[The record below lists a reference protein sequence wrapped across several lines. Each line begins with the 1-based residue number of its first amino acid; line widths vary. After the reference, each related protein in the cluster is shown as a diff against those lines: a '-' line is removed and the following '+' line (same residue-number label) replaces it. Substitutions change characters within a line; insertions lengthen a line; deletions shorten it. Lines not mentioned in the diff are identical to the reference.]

1 VVGALDY
8 IVVVAYF
15 AVMLGAAW
23 WGYRRARTADDYL
36 VAGRRLGYPMFIGTL
51 SAVVLGGASTIGT
64 VSLGYEHGLS
74 GAALVFMIGL
84 GLIGLGVLL
93 SRRLAVAGVYTV
105 PELMAK
111 RYGISARLV
120 SAAIMAA
127 YALMIAVTSTIASG
141 TVFNDLLG
149 VSTTAAIVIAGGV
162 VVLYCVTGGMWS
174 LTLTD
179 IVQFAI
185 MTLGI
190 FALLLPF
197 AVSEAGGFGAMGD
210 KLPASYFEPTSIGA
224 STIFTYFLLFFFGL
238 MIGQDIWQRIFTGRD
253 EKVIRRGTI
262 FAGAYCIVYGIAGAL
277 IGAAA
282 KVVLPNLGNPD
293 EAFSAIVEA
302 VLPAGIT
309 GLVLAAALA
318 AIMSTASAA
327 LLASSTILERPAGA
341 RPPGREPCARDARR
355 DARRRRRRSRRF
367 ACPQRRRWRADRRLR
382 SAHRRAVRADR
393 ARAPVEPRHRPR
405 GRRVD
410 RRLVGRHRG
419 ADDHQR
425 SVLERP
431 DHLRAALEPR
441 RVRRRE
447 PRGRAGAQAGARRSA
462 GHGMIRTVHHRPP
475 EASAGPRFTGPRTF
489 MRLPHVQTTED
500 VDLAI
505 VGVPTD
511 DAVSFK
517 SGARFGPEAVR
528 SASVLLRPYNP
539 HLAVDVVER
548 LSMVD
553 YGDAPTVPGYH
564 EETLARIERHL
575 TPLHEAGVTPL
586 CVGGDH
592 SIVLAELRAA
602 ARTHGPLAVVHLD
615 AHADVWDE
623 YYGARYFHGTVFKRA
638 VEEGLVDPHR
648 SVQAGMRGT
657 LYGESDERAPGELGY
672 DAITWAELERLTPEQ
687 YSDRVRARV
696 GDMPAFLSF
705 DIDFVDPAFAPGTG
719 TPEVGGP
726 TSSQALAYLR
736 SLTGIEFRGFDC
748 VEVSPPYDPSGITA
762 WLAASACH
770 EMISLAALRGG
781 T

>member
-687 YSDRVRARV
+687 YSGRVRARV